1 MVVRVRSVAIPG
13 CYYGSRSIGSR
24 DPEDTEDP
32 EDPGQETETQDTPE
46 TQDMHLGFV
55 VIQRLTVSPNGRCT
69 TCTVTDAKGGLLE
82 RVDLDPI
89 SNQ

>member
-13 CYYGSRSIGSR
+13 CYYGSRSIGSW

-32 EDPGQETETQDTPE
+32 GQETEAQDTPE

-55 VIQRLTVSPNGRCT
+55 VIQRLTASPNGRCT
-69 TCTVTDAKGGLLE
+69 T
-82 RVDLDPI
+82 
-89 SNQ
+89 